1 MKLNLSVLAAQLDI
15 ARSPIIGEDVVVSF
29 APENCQKRGFV
40 RCTGATAGA
49 YTSTGG
55 AAIPVA
61 GRDIFARVAS
71 SKLSGLAGSA
81 MTITLNVILDDD
93 DEDTATATFH
103 IPTWATAQANIFPI
117 GVATDFT
124 PVGVGNTDKKIKSIV
139 SLAGVTNM
147 VAGNK
152 FEIFTAPNAADFVEI
167 EGCRGKGGAFNLPK
181 VIQIGAGRETVEWTK
196 LGRGDSNPLKIEC
209 VNRGALE
216 QLARFSGQQGTI
228 LFSYIKD
235 DAVLSQYTL
244 FSGFWPQAAGEIPD
258 TGETMITAEGPYER
272 FAIGYLRVSG

>member
-1 MKLNLSVLAAQLDI
+1 MKLNLSVTAAQLDT

-29 APENCQKRGFV
+29 APENCQKRGFF
-40 RCTGATAGA
+40 RATGATTGA
-49 YTSTGG
+49 YTSAGG
-55 AAIPVA
+55 APIPTA

-71 SKLSGLAGSA
+71 AKFSGVASSA
-81 MTITLNVILDDD
+81 MTLTLDVTLDDD
-93 DEDTATATFH
+93 TTGTATATFH
-103 IPTWATAQANIFPI
+103 IPTWSTAQANIFPI

-124 PVGVGNTDKKIKSIV
+124 PVGAGNADKKIKAIIGFD
-139 SLAGVTNM
+139 ACTNM

-152 FEIFTAPNAADFVEI
+152 IEIFTSPNLADFVEI

-216 QLARFSGQQGTI
+216 QLARFSGQQGTV

-235 DAVLSQYTL
+235 DSVLAQYTL

-272 FAIGYLRVSG
+272 FAIGYLRVA